1 MTDVEGVT
9 QNADKLKELY
19 QSIQQDQ
26 MNKVLYILTM
36 VTTIFIPAQFLTGN
50 TLHST
55 TCSCATTT
63 IAIPNQPQ
71 PTKHGRPGCYVAGL
85 YGMNFEVMPELTW
98 KYSYLLF
105 WIGCILIMLIVYVIF
120 SRLRLFSV

>member
-55 TCSCATTT
+55 TCSCATT
-63 IAIPNQPQ
+63 IAVPNQPQ
-71 PTKHGRPGCYVAGL
+71 PQLSMVASVCCVAGL

>member
-50 TLHST
+50 ASHST
-55 TCSCATTT
+55 TCSCDTT
-63 IAIPNQPQ
+63 IAVPNQPQ
-71 PTKHGRPGCYVAGL
+71 PTKHGRVCLLRCRLVWH
-85 YGMNFEVMPELTW
+85 EL
-98 KYSYLLF
+98 
-105 WIGCILIMLIVYVIF
+105 
-120 SRLRLFSV
+120 